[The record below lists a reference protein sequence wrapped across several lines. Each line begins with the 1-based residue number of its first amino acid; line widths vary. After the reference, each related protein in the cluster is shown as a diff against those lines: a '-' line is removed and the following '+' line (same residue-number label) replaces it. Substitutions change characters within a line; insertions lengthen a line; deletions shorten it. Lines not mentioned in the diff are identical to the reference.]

1 MMKGNYFLLSF
12 ILFLPSLLWAQ
23 NRDEL
28 CRLEMN
34 NTNRAYVVDA
44 VDAKCLA
51 RTSDKDFTLLFT
63 FSDNC
68 PKCASELTE
77 ALTLAIKYD
86 IEFFIVLNKK
96 QDSRIL
102 AEEISYIKQA
112 ERIVNRANLGVKL
125 DLQPLVI
132 KDSEGSPKRKYNK
145 FITDLTPVGHEIII
159 DMPKYILLS
168 KETADVVAMTN
179 LRDYP
184 NDAGISIAEIFLE
197 EKKHVEENKGEEE
210 AKAQA
215 DKERLEQKIKD
226 KIQSDIDKRDQE
238 AKELFEK
245 LEKEKEKTQKEIEEF
260 LKKDIR

>member
-1 MMKGNYFLLSF
+1 MMKRNYFLLS
-12 ILFLPSLLWAQ
+12 ILLLLPSLLLAQ

-34 NTNRAYVVDA
+34 KTNRAYVVDA

-51 RTSDKDFTLLFT
+51 RTSEKDFTLLFT

-86 IEFFIVLNKK
+86 IEFFIVLSKK
-96 QDSRIL
+96 QDSKIL

-112 ERIVNRANLGVKL
+112 ERIVNRANLDVKL

-132 KDSEGSPKRKYNK
+132 KDSEGNPKRKYEK
-145 FITDLTPVGHEIII
+145 FIRDITPHGHEVIV

-197 EKKHVEENKGEEE
+197 EKKQVEASKEEE
-210 AKAQA
+210 KAKIESE
-215 DKERLEQKIKD
+215 KERLEQKIRD

-245 LEKEKEKTQKEIEEF
+245 LEKEKEKTQEEIDEF
-260 LKKDIR
+260 LKEDIR